1 MIVRMYVCNT
11 VTSVKHVSYNPFA
24 AGNTLVCD
32 RNISSRGMLSPSKSP
47 SFRSC
52 VDIGD
57 LNDDI
62 SRKFTKPGDC
72 LQNVHTVIRS

>member
-1 MIVRMYVCNT
+1 MYVILLHQSNT
-11 VTSVKHVSYNPFA
+11 SHIILSQQVTHLCVIETY
-24 AGNTLVCD
+24 LLEEC
-32 RNISSRGMLSPSKSP
+32 
-47 SFRSC
+47 FRRQNHRLL
-52 VDIGD
+52 DIGD